1 MPELNSNVENTDN
14 SQSLCELELWKPPQG
29 TIAEAIPLSIDLDF
43 DSEIVHFPTTSFSVR
58 AKRATI
64 QLRVTDADIVR
75 GSRLGE
81 YALDTQMTAE
91 VTQSVRHAIETEVG
105 AEGHIEVNVKPNVL
119 GRLMATVFWKRR
131 RSKKA
136 EHDHIIRSPLR
147 VSRITPRTKG
157 KWVVVEPVEPH
168 ILSGRFIGSDG
179 DKEIGPLCLLT
190 MHGASCLCQITVTV
204 NRQDLDIKAATGELS
219 ASRNKVAVIE
229 AMARRGISANQVKNF
244 ALPANIGND
253 DIVLARSVMGVSI
266 DEDE

>member
-1 MPELNSNVENTDN
+1 MPELNSNVDNTDN

-43 DSEIVHFPTTSFSVR
+43 DSETVYFPTTSFNVR
-58 AKRATI
+58 ARRATI

-105 AEGHIEVNVKPNVL
+105 AEGHIKVDVKPNFF
-119 GRLMATVFWKRR
+119 GRLMASVSWKKR

-136 EHDHIIRSPLR
+136 EHDHIIKSSLR
-147 VSRITPRTKG
+147 VSRIIPRTKG
-157 KWVVVEPVEPH
+157 KWAVVEPVKPH
-168 ILSGRFIGSDG
+168 LLSGRFIGSDG

-190 MHGASCLCQITVTV
+190 MHGARCLCQITVTV
-204 NRQDLDIKAATGELS
+204 NRQDLDIKAAAGGLP
-219 ASRNKVAVIE
+219 ASKNKVAVIE
-229 AMARRGISANQVKNF
+229 EMARRAISSNQVTNF
-244 ALPANIGND
+244 TLPPNIGND
-253 DIVLARSVMGVSI
+253 DIVLARSVMEVSI
-266 DEDE
+266 EDE